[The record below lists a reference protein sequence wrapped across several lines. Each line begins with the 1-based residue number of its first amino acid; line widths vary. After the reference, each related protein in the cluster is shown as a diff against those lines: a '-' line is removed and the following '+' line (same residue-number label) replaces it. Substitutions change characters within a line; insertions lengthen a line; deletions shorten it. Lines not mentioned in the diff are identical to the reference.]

1 MSPNNPK
8 PVYEVIKAV
17 LTYVGIILTVLSGIA
32 YLLIVSIMVYG
43 FEAAYNKTALIGFLI
58 LGAITGVL
66 INLSLRIQGIDFAK
80 LTSEAKNTMK
90 ELTDLKGKSKEVKLA
105 PMWQMFLVTIIK
117 DIIIKGGTIGLSLYF
132 VIDISYKGLQE
143 SKYFYL
149 AWANLL
155 LYLGLGLLS
164 MNKSYDFYIENQI
177 PLMKQKIMKLKEG
190 EGDKNAQE
198 IVRTNELEN

>member
-1 MSPNNPK
+1 MTPK
-8 PVYEVIKAV
+8 NEKAVYEVIKNV
-17 LTYVGIILTVLSGIA
+17 LTYTGIILTILSGIA
-32 YLLIVSIMVYG
+32 YILIVSIMIYG

-80 LTSEAKNTMK
+80 LTSEAKETMK

-105 PMWQMFLVTIIK
+105 PMWQMFLTTIIK

-132 VIDISYKGLQE
+132 VIDVSYKGLQE
-143 SKYFYL
+143 NKYFYL

-164 MNKSYDFYIENQI
+164 MNKSYDFYIENEI

-190 EGDKNAQE
+190 ESDKNAQE
-198 IVRTNELEN
+198 IVRTNERKN